1 MSLGSRDMYPLISM
15 HIVYK
20 LLVCIV
26 PYSRMLTQLYTKIT
40 HVYRSVIFAN
50 FVVML
55 YFKFLYAIFCDI
67 YRWLLLA
74 SRCCAFV

>member
-1 MSLGSRDMYPLISM
+1 MYPLISM

-26 PYSRMLTQLYTKIT
+26 PYSRMLTQLYTMIT
-40 HVYRSVIFAN
+40 HAYRSVIFAN

-55 YFKFLYAIFCDI
+55 YFKFLYAILCDI
-67 YRWLLLA
+67 LLYL
-74 SRCCAFV
+74 SLVISS